1 MDITVKKNSQEKIF
15 ITELNSTFW
24 KVFLIILAVLLMF
37 AGPTYLVLIL
47 INALNINYGIS
58 MIIGFTLFL
67 LGLSIMFF
75 LIRRKIIP

>member
-1 MDITVKKNSQEKIF
+1 MGITVKKNSQEKIF

-58 MIIGFTLFL
+58 MVIGFTLFL

>member
-1 MDITVKKNSQEKIF
+1 MGITVKKNSQEKIF

-58 MIIGFTLFL
+58 MVIGFTLFL
-67 LGLSIMFF
+67 LGLSIIFF

>member
-1 MDITVKKNSQEKIF
+1 MDITLKKNSQEKIL

-58 MIIGFTLFL
+58 MVIGFTLFL
-67 LGLSIMFF
+67 LGLFIMFF

>member
-1 MDITVKKNSQEKIF
+1 MDITVKKNPQEKIF